1 MKNYKEWIAKY
12 EVMKDYDME
21 SFIKMRILIAHTGIN
36 HNGSKFTLES
46 FEAAKPTLANKPL
59 LARVVEVGEN
69 QYDFNGHD
77 MDWDIDENGNFKVTY
92 LEQPIGVIPES
103 HDYEIV
109 EFDGREYVAATGYV
123 WRGYTNLAEQIID
136 ERGVVDVSME
146 IDFGEE
152 DYRYNEQEGCY
163 EINKFRY
170 KGVTLLG
177 AHVCAGMEKA
187 HATALFTR
195 KSDEEITTE
204 YTRMV
209 EKLKEELETMFT
221 SNEEQPQVVEEVIEE
236 VVETVEEAEEVI
248 AVEET
253 NIWEEAFKSVF
264 NVESLEQFDVNSFKI
279 IAVEEYENA
288 QAKFDE
294 QLAELQATIQQLKQ
308 EAETMQAQIVELSEY
323 KAQREQQDVEIQREE
338 IIEEYTALIGKSET
352 TAIAEQFE
360 DLQKLEF
367 ALALAFK
374 DKAKNAAP
382 RVKGVK
388 IKNEN
393 LFSRSEEN
401 SKPKRKLAL

>member
-103 HDYEIV
+103 NDYEIV

-136 ERGVVDVSME
+136 ERGEVEVSME
-146 IDFGEE
+146 IDFGDE
-152 DYRYNEQEGCY
+152 DYHYNEQEGCY

-177 AHVCAGMEKA
+177 AHVAAGMEKA

-221 SNEEQPQVVEEVIEE
+221 SNEEEPQVEEVAVEVEE
-236 VVETVEEAEEVI
+236 VEEAEIVEQEV
-248 AVEET
+248 AEPEV
-253 NIWEEAFKSVF
+253 NVWEEAFKSVF

-279 IAVEEYENA
+279 IAVEEFENA
-288 QAKFDE
+288 QAQFE
-294 QLAELQATIQQLKQ
+294 QQLAELQASIEQFKQ
-308 EAETMQAQIVELSEY
+308 EAEMMQAQIVELSEY
-323 KAQREQQDVEIQREE
+323 KAQREQQDEEIQREE

-352 TAIAEQFE
+352 ISIAEQIE

-393 LFSRSEEN
+393 LFSRSDEN
-401 SKPKRKLAL
+401 KPKRKLAL